1 MLQEAP
7 STEWIKFL
15 QNICSL
21 SDPEKQGWASRK
33 LQLLESEG
41 LLPRKEGAKIT
52 SVHSLFIYLAGPE
65 IMHV

>member
-15 QNICSL
+15 QNTCSL

-41 LLPRKEGAKIT
+41 LLLRKEGAKIT
-52 SVHSLFIYLAGPE
+52 VFIYLAGPE